1 MKATS
6 RFLPVSD
13 VRSCESVKN
22 KRGTTERLRLVLLF
36 GNETLFLYHKLN
48 KVVVNKL
55 KVMLTEEAPKREV
68 MEAKLKDW
76 ALQQQLLTWG

>member
-55 KVMLTEEAPKREV
+55 K
-68 MEAKLKDW
+68 DW
-76 ALQQQLLTWG
+76 ALRQQPLIWVLRENRIVVRQNS

>member
-1 MKATS
+1 MKATL

-55 KVMLTEEAPKREV
+55 K
-68 MEAKLKDW
+68 DW
-76 ALQQQLLTWG
+76 ALRQQPLIWVLRENRIVVRQNS